1 MADRSRDEAV
11 RLRVAW
17 LMWCLNQGYVDAEDR
32 AILDNWLEEDPATLH
47 SDDARLRPH
56 LLAMADEVI
65 AAVRDA

>member
-11 RLRVAW
+11 RCRVAW
-17 LMWCLNQGYVDAEDR
+17 LMWCLNQGYVNVEDR
-32 AILDNWLEEDPATLH
+32 AILGNWLEEDPAALH
-47 SDDARLRPH
+47 PDDAAQRPH